1 MEESTNVGKIT
12 INVSIDTEELEVF
25 SSKLKDAA
33 NMIDRA
39 INLLAN
45 AEKNEIKVPVHLTR
59 Q

>member
-1 MEESTNVGKIT
+1 MEESTNVWKIT

-39 INLLAN
+39 INLLVN
-45 AEKNEIKVPVHLTR
+45 AEKNEIKVPVHLT
-59 Q
+59 QQ